1 MHYTRT
7 FGLYT
12 DTFFFILLYT
22 RTRVILN
29 AWPCL
34 LTDLIKFWDMEIS
47 EHGNLGTWNL
57 VICQNILK
65 YVEISCYMLKYD
77 EIC

>member
-29 AWPCL
+29 AWPYL
-34 LTDLIKFWDMEIS
+34 LTDLIKFWNIEIS
-47 EHGNLGTWNL
+47 EDGNFRTWKFWNMEILEHGNFVTWKFRNM
-57 VICQNILK
+57 
-65 YVEISCYMLKYD
+65 ES
-77 EIC
+77 

>member
-1 MHYTRT
+1 MEIAEHRNFRT
-7 FGLYT
+7 
-12 DTFFFILLYT
+12 
-22 RTRVILN
+22 
-29 AWPCL
+29 W
-34 LTDLIKFWDMEIS
+34 KFRKMEISDMEIS